1 MLGVFQ
7 DMFGALILP
16 NHLGTRF
23 AERCPKGR
31 EAVEGYSQPYVD
43 LHIFARQLKVELEE
57 NSRQLKEAGGGSMID
72 LRDADVADAQ
82 SPFA

>member
-1 MLGVFQ
+1 
-7 DMFGALILP
+7 
-16 NHLGTRF
+16 
-23 AERCPKGR
+23 
-31 EAVEGYSQPYVD
+31 VD

-82 SPFA
+82 FPFA